1 MIEDKKMIYYYS
13 SDEEEQEIKSALEGA
28 RETPSGKV
36 RGGDVLRMILLSWA
50 RNGGKI

>member
-1 MIEDKKMIYYYS
+1 MTDDKKTIYYYA
-13 SDEEEQEIKSALEGA
+13 DEAEDQEIKSALEGA

-36 RGGDVLRMILLSWA
+36 RGGDVLRMILLTWA